1 MSSSKKTIST
11 DSEIKKLLKEIDFTK
26 ISQASTTSSSGHRS
40 KRPKFSEF
48 SPTRSTASS
57 KKVKSPV
64 PPRINKTPAKESKNV
79 KKPFVHKYIRLRSG
93 TKTNEIPSWLENIFN
108 KK

>member
-11 DSEIKKLLKEIDFTK
+11 DSEINKLLKEIDFTK
-26 ISQASTTSSSGHRS
+26 ISQPSTNSSSGHRS
-40 KRPKFSEF
+40 KRLKFPEF
-48 SPTRSTASS
+48 SPTKSTATS
-57 KKVKSPV
+57 KKQKTPE
-64 PPRINKTPAKESKNV
+64 PPSINKSPAKESKNV
-79 KKPFVHKYIRLRSG
+79 KKPFVHKYIRVRSG